1 MTRPLGDVRVV
12 ELGGIG
18 PAPHAGMLMA
28 DLGADVIR
36 VDRVTLAS
44 GGRGDR
50 TRHDLLHRGKRS
62 LAIDLK
68 SARGVEAILRLVAGC
83 DVLIEGFRPGVAEGL
98 GIGPEDCLARNP
110 KLVFGRV
117 TGWGQE
123 GPLSHTAGHDID
135 YLAASGVLGAIGTED
150 EPIPPLN
157 LVADFGGGSLYLV
170 AGVLAGLVSA
180 RATGEGTVVDAAMV
194 DGVAHL
200 ATMAHAAIAEGWWGP
215 RRRSNLLD
223 GGAPF
228 YTTYRTADNAH
239 VAVGALEPQFYAE
252 LVEGLGLDAS
262 ELPSQMDRERWDDM
276 RTVFAARFAARTA
289 AEWESVFSGSDACVT
304 VVVGLADAPGQP
316 HMAARETFVAVEGV
330 TQPRPAPRF
339 DGRRALPG
347 APPHIGQHTDE
358 ILAEAGYAAAEIGVL
373 RSQSIIG

>member
-1 MTRPLGDVRVV
+1 MTGPLGDVRVV

-18 PAPHAGMLMA
+18 PAPHAGMLLA

-62 LAIDLK
+62 LAVDLK
-68 SARGVEAILRLVAGC
+68 SAGGVEVILRIVTGC
-83 DVLIEGFRPGVAEGL
+83 DVLIEGFRPGVVEGL
-98 GIGPEDCLARNP
+98 GLGPEDCLARNP
-110 KLVFGRV
+110 TLVFGRV

-135 YLAASGVLGAIGTED
+135 YLAASGALGAIGTED

-170 AGVLAGLVSA
+170 AGVLAGLLSA

-200 ATMAHAAIAEGWWGP
+200 STMAHAAIAEGWWGS

-228 YTTYRTADNAH
+228 YTTYRTADGAH
-239 VAVGALEPQFYAE
+239 VAVGALEPQFYGE
-252 LVEGLGLDAS
+252 LVDGLGLDPS
-262 ELPSQMDRERWDDM
+262 ELPSQMDRGRWNEL
-276 RTVFAARFAARTA
+276 RAVFAARFAARTA
-289 AEWESVFSGSDACVT
+289 AEWESVFSGGDACVT

-316 HMAARETFVAVEGV
+316 HMAARGTFVEVEGV

-339 DGRRALPG
+339 DGRRTLPG
-347 APPHIGQHTDE
+347 TPPHIGQHTDE
-358 ILAEAGYAAAEIGVL
+358 ILAEAGYAASEIGSL